1 MSHWMALIPGKPPNS
16 PCTEAASE
24 GAGLDALHL
33 GWWTLQFT
41 PRVALLDEAVVAEL
55 QASHRL
61 FGGADTL
68 AARIATESGTFGCT
82 STARAGTAA
91 AALALARYPGR
102 PLLSLPLAAV
112 SALRPHQATLSQLG
126 CRTLQD
132 VMRLPRAGLSR
143 RFGAGLL
150 QALDQLNGT
159 QAQAFDWLRL
169 PAVFESRL
177 ELPGRVDTA
186 AALGTGASI
195 LIDRLC
201 AWLAGLQAGV
211 HAWTL
216 QWEHDAFRQRDVS
229 SQGECTIRL
238 ASPSRDRIR
247 LQRLMNEHLQR
258 LTLPGPVD
266 ALSLHAHEISAQ
278 QSDNSHLFPELSGEA
293 LSIRPDSLTSPAAQK
308 AQREALTHLIE
319 RLGAR
324 LDAERV
330 KQGQL
335 QADHRP
341 ELALSWQAAPIK
353 PSASAQAFPVP
364 DLPLPI
370 WLLPEPQALN
380 TLACEPQQQEAPFY
394 QGRLQLLLGPHRVE
408 SGWWDGTPVTRDYY
422 LASSERAGLL
432 WVFRDRHPNL
442 DGRSPWYLH
451 GLFG

>member
-1 MSHWMALIPGKPPNS
+1 MPHWMALIPGAPPNS
-16 PCTEAASE
+16 PSTEAAGN

-33 GWWTLQFT
+33 GWWALQFS
-41 PRVALLDEAVVAEL
+41 PRVALLDEGVVAEL

-61 FGGADTL
+61 FGGEDTL
-68 AARIATESGTFGCT
+68 AARIDAESRALGCL
-82 STARAGTAA
+82 STARAHTAA
-91 AALALARYPGR
+91 AALAMARYPER
-102 PLLSLPLAAV
+102 PLLALPLAAV
-112 SALRPHQATLSQLG
+112 SALRAHQSTLSQLG

-132 VMRLPRAGLSR
+132 VMALPRAGLSR
-143 RFGAGLL
+143 RFGSGLL
-150 QALDQLNGT
+150 QALDQLDGA
-159 QAQAFDWLRL
+159 QPQAFDWLTL
-169 PAVFESRL
+169 PDVFESRL

-186 AALGTGASI
+186 AALGTGAAI

-216 QWEHDAFRQRDVS
+216 RWEHDAFRQRDVS

-238 ASPSRDRIR
+238 ATPSRDRHR
-247 LQRLMNEHLQR
+247 LVRLMTEHLQR

-266 ALSLHAHEISAQ
+266 ALSLHAHEISPQ
-278 QSDNSHLFPELSGEA
+278 PDDNSHLFPELSGEA

-308 AQREALTHLIE
+308 AQSEALNRLIE

-324 LDAERV
+324 LDSERV

-341 ELALSWQAAPIK
+341 ELALSWHAAPIK
-353 PSASAQAFPVP
+353 PSTSSSSFPVP
-364 DLPLPI
+364 DLPLPL

-380 TLACEPQQQEAPFY
+380 TLACGAQHQEAPFY
-394 QGRLQLLLGPHRVE
+394 QGRLQLLLGPHRIE
-408 SGWWDGTPVTRDYY
+408 SGWWDNTPVTRDYY

-432 WVFRDRHPNL
+432 WVFRDRHPSL
-442 DGRSPWYLH
+442 DGHSHWYLH